1 MPSIKE
7 NLLEMKNISELMT
20 DLAYSAVFLRDK
32 LISAEVINMY
42 HKIQELEKDTLKMLF
57 RIKESEE
64 ERMFIIELTSYI
76 RELAYDAVGIARLSY
91 SASFPSI
98 VQDVLKESDK
108 RIIVE
113 QISRKSKAANKT
125 ISESEVRTRTKTS
138 IIAIKRKND
147 WIFNI
152 DEKIKLQP
160 NDQIVAVGRAGSE
173 ILLKELLA
181 EK

>member
-32 LISAEVINMY
+32 SISSEVIKLY

-57 RIKESEE
+57 RIKESED

-76 RELAYDAVGIARLSY
+76 RELAYDAVGISRLSH
-91 SASFPSI
+91 SISFPSI
-98 VQDVLKESDK
+98 VKDILKESDK
-108 RIIVE
+108 RIIVDTV
-113 QISRKSKAANKT
+113 SKKSKLANKT
-125 ISESEVRTRTKTS
+125 ISESEIRTKTKAT

-152 DEKIKLQP
+152 DTKVKIFP
-160 NDQIVAVGRAGSE
+160 NDMIVAVGRAGSE
-173 ILLKELLA
+173 ALLKELLS
-181 EK
+181 